1 MPHTKTADRAPSGSG
16 SIRKIC
22 RKSTNGQTLT
32 YYQARYTV
40 GIDPGT
46 GKQIQ
51 KSICGKSKAEVAK
64 KLREVTTE
72 IDKGTYREPCRLK
85 VGEWLDLW
93 LTTYVTNL
101 RPRTYESYELNVRLH
116 IKPAIGAVKLNELT
130 AEYGY
135 TVMDQHHY
143 YLPTGT
149 PALSN
154 EDIEQMKQQYTLTWY
169 EGDELEQFRGDER
182 FSFALSFSET
192 APDMLAVTAEKDGMI
207 LGMSGASADSDSMWQ
222 IGIDVAKEARG
233 QNIGPFLTILLKEE
247 IIRRGKLP
255 FYGTAES
262 HIQSQRVGLKSGF
275 FPAWWEAYSYRNAE

>member
-1 MPHTKTADRAPSGSG
+1 MQITQNTSMNKEAIYDIFYAQLAKDYSC
-16 SIRKIC
+16 SIEEIKNHENIITVNTYPEGRRQFKPETFLAKII
-22 RKSTNGQTLT
+22 TLNGKFVLC
-32 YYQARYTV
+32 V
-40 GIDPGT
+40 DE
-46 GKQIQ
+46 
-51 KSICGKSKAEVAK
+51 C
-64 KLREVTTE
+64 LREQAE
-72 IDKGTYREPCRLK
+72 SLK
-85 VGEWLDLW
+85 ELKGEWMSLGQQI
-93 LTTYVTNL
+93 
-101 RPRTYESYELNVRLH
+101 R
-116 IKPAIGAVKLNELT
+116 KLNELT

-154 EDIEQMKQQYTLTWY
+154 EAIEQMKQQYTLTWF
-169 EGDELEQFRGDER
+169 EGSELEQFRGDKR